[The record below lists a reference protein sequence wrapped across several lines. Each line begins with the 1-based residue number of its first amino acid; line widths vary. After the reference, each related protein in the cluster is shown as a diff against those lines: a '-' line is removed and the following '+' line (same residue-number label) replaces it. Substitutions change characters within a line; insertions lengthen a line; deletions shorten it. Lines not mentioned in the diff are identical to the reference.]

1 MFLALKVCS
10 VLQAVSAVPFL
21 KSSPIQLNPTGNA
34 ERRYLEKVFV
44 TVHSLIFCYFF
55 FFFSP
60 LKIFVCKEHFTVL
73 WGSSVHTAYSVL
85 EIVIN
90 LTLVSFFLQTEPC

>member
-44 TVHSLIFCYFF
+44 TVHSLIF
-55 FFFSP
+55 
-60 LKIFVCKEHFTVL
+60 
-73 WGSSVHTAYSVL
+73 
-85 EIVIN
+85 
-90 LTLVSFFLQTEPC
+90 